1 MSLPNRLTSGDDS
14 DQEHAQDGLMSLEE
28 WSQVQASEREALYN
42 AYNTERV
49 AKTDRGRR
57 GMRHLELIDHLAA
70 ALKKCPRLTSF
81 THVPTVLYQERWNT
95 RWRRLRFNTYRFA
108 EYESFDYACA
118 EDEDADAL
126 HLSYA
131 LRALAQA
138 KTPLTSLAFHVEGP
152 AFWGAH
158 RLRRLW
164 RDRSHD
170 ETRRLRKIHNDADEA
185 DRRAS
190 DILDSEYEDHLVA
203 MQDVFTTL
211 TRLDCCVS
219 EDETVGGLLAASK
232 PLTEFLCRAGMLRRL
247 DLAFGE
253 FPNGHPKAMH
263 LLDDYDGHGCALL
276 SSLADRRRRP
286 WPCLEKLSLRIATGV
301 SSLLRFLRS
310 ISASLRH
317 LELHHVIL
325 YPETVERPEI
335 HSDNSGRVREATWE
349 YALPKIAQCL
359 PLLQSLDTLS
369 LGFFPGRSPFV
380 IMLFDPHDLDPG
392 NTCSCLESHR
402 EAVIDDLLRHKDV
415 RQSLDFVD

>member
-1 MSLPNRLTSGDDS
+1 MRDTCTASLYPSLPNELWRLTLSYLCRKDWSSLCLTSRQFQEQATPLLFRGVLCPFSSSSISEITTNKKFHQWVEHLEFYEYQRLQYFSSFDQWMQSVSLPTGLTSGDDS

-49 AKTDRGRR
+49 AKRNRGRR

-138 KTPLTSLAFHVEGP
+138 KTPLTSLTFHVEGP

-164 RDRSHD
+164 RDKSHG

-219 EDETVGGLLAASK
+219 EDETVGAS
-232 PLTEFLCRAGMLRRL
+232 
-247 DLAFGE
+247 
-253 FPNGHPKAMH
+253 
-263 LLDDYDGHGCALL
+263 
-276 SSLADRRRRP
+276 
-286 WPCLEKLSLRIATGV
+286 W
-301 SSLLRFLRS
+301 
-310 ISASLRH
+310 
-317 LELHHVIL
+317 LH
-325 YPETVERPEI
+325 
-335 HSDNSGRVREATWE
+335 
-349 YALPKIAQCL
+349 
-359 PLLQSLDTLS
+359 QSL
-369 LGFFPGRSPFV
+369 
-380 IMLFDPHDLDPG
+380 
-392 NTCSCLESHR
+392 
-402 EAVIDDLLRHKDV
+402 
-415 RQSLDFVD
+415 